1 MLLQNFG
8 PFVGQHCETTAT
20 GSLLNQI
27 GVELSEPMLFGLGE
41 GLSYAFFQLK
51 MMPFP
56 FIGGRPKSGLITENL
71 CRNLGLTL
79 DEKETRSIKKAWTN
93 VAQVLDAGKAVG
105 LQLDSYHLEY
115 FTKKIHFAGHFVA
128 MYGYDDEFA
137 YLVDTAQQGTESRAT
152 LENLALAR
160 NERGPM
166 AAKNKSF
173 TIALGDAAP
182 DPAAAIKPAIF
193 NTATAFLNPPIKNLG
208 YKGIHKTSGE
218 MIAWFGKTSNVKE
231 DFQTI
236 AMLMERAGTGGS
248 LFRNLYR
255 DFLAESADLLG
266 SAKLAA
272 GHRAYAEIATLWR
285 EVSELFHEAGETEDV
300 TFVEQA
306 VEILVDLSARE
317 KLAMEKLLAAVS
329 Q

>member
-1 MLLQNFG
+1 MILQNFT

-20 GSLLNQI
+20 GSLLDQI
-27 GVELSEPMLFGLGE
+27 GVGLSEPMLFGLGE

-56 FIGGRPKSGLITENL
+56 FIGGRPKSGLITDNL

-79 DEKETRSIKKAWTN
+79 DVKETRSLKKAWTN
-93 VAQVLDAGKAVG
+93 VAQALDDGRAVG

-115 FTKKIHFAGHFVA
+115 FTEKIHFAGHFVA

-137 YLVDTAQQGTESRAT
+137 YVVDTEQQGTASRASR
-152 LENLALAR
+152 ENLSLAR

-182 DPAAAIKPAIF
+182 DVAAAIQPAIV

-208 YKGIHKTSGE
+208 YKGILKTGGE
-218 MIAWFGKTSNVKE
+218 MIAWFGKSSNVKE

-255 DFLAESADLLG
+255 DFLAESAELLDSQG
-266 SAKLAA
+266 LRLA
-272 GHRAYAEIATLWR
+272 HQEYAEIATLWR

-300 TFVEQA
+300 KFVEQA
-306 VEILVDLSARE
+306 AAILVDLSERE
-317 KLAMEKLLAAVS
+317 KGAMERLLDTAS
-329 Q
+329 K